1 MLRYFTR
8 KDSEFIKENGELVH
22 ERVRVIHSDG
32 ENIIVDDDGETYKIP
47 IEYVNDTFN
56 LFNNPYYRGN
66 NLNER
71 LINDFDIKS
80 RDAVTPF
87 SVFSRNPLELGGNHF
102 FNTIFSKDG
111 FTSTYGDDD
120 SDDDS
125 DYGSD
130 YDEEF
135 GGDDEEFGG
144 DGSFRARK
152 NLNKNN
158 KNKNKNKSKR
168 RVKSDKKLNTK
179 RNKTRKK

>member
-111 FTSTYGDDD
+111 FTSTYGDEFE
-120 SDDDS
+120 SDDDDGS
-125 DYGSD
+125 GYGSD
-130 YDEEF
+130 
-135 GGDDEEFGG
+135 
-144 DGSFRARK
+144 DGYSRSFRT
-152 NLNKNN
+152 NKKPNN
-158 KNKNKNKSKR
+158 NNKNKSKR

>member
-111 FTSTYGDDD
+111 FTSTYGDDG
-120 SDDDS
+120 DDS

-130 YDEEF
+130 YGSDYDSDYGSEDYGYGSE
-135 GGDDEEFGG
+135 DY
-144 DGSFRARK
+144 DGSFRAK
-152 NLNKNN
+152 KKPN
-158 KNKNKNKSKR
+158 NKNKSKR

>member
-32 ENIIVDDDGETYKIP
+32 ENIIVDDDGQTYKIP

-120 SDDDS
+120 SD
-125 DYGSD
+125 YGSD

-135 GGDDEEFGG
+135 GGDGSD
-144 DGSFRARK
+144 DGYSRSFRT
-152 NLNKNN
+152 NKKPNNNN
-158 KNKNKNKSKR
+158 KKSKR

-179 RNKTRKK
+179 RNKTRKKIN

>member
-111 FTSTYGDDD
+111 FTSTYGDD
-120 SDDDS
+120 S

-130 YDEEF
+130 YGSE
-135 GGDDEEFGG
+135 
-144 DGSFRARK
+144 DGSDDGSDDGYSRSFRI
-152 NLNKNN
+152 NKKPNN
-158 KNKNKNKSKR
+158 NNNKSKR